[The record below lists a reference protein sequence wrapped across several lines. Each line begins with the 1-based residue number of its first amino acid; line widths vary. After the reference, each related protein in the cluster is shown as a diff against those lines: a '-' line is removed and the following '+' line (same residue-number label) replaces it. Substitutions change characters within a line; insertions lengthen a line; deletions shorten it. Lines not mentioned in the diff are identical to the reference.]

1 MPKRSSPAP
10 ELPRRRGL
18 QRDLAA
24 VLATVLLMG
33 GWLVVLVGAEPEHAH
48 AAEHSQ
54 EGLPAPPPRGSDLER
69 VLKGLMCRCG
79 CNLTVHACQGSMTCD
94 VAEKMRADAE
104 TKLASGLT
112 VPQVFDAFASDY
124 GEQVLA
130 APTKSG
136 FNLTAWI
143 VPFVVLGAGAA
154 LVTAAVTAWRRPHA
168 AAREDEPVPAV
179 DPTYL
184 AAIEREVEREV

>member
-10 ELPRRRGL
+10 EQRRRRGF
-18 QRDLAA
+18 RRHVAA
-24 VLATVLLMG
+24 VLSFALLMG
-33 GWLVVLVGAEPEHAH
+33 GWLVALAGAAPEHVH
-48 AAEHSQ
+48 AAEPAQ
-54 EGLPAPPPRGSDLER
+54 EGLPPPPPRGSDLEK

-94 VAEKMRADAE
+94 VAEKMRAEAE
-104 TKLASGLT
+104 TKLASGLS
-112 VPQVFDAFASDY
+112 VPGVFDSFASDY

-130 APTKSG
+130 APTRTG
-136 FNLTAWI
+136 FNLTVWI
-143 VPFVVLGAGAA
+143 LPFVALGVGAA
-154 LVTAAVTAWRRPHA
+154 LVAAAVTAWRRPDVAH
-168 AAREDEPVPAV
+168 EQEPVPAV